1 MERARAALG
10 AGAAAKRVTIDGV
23 RLAYRDEGAGPP
35 VLCLHSIAHG
45 SRDFEALGERL
56 RAHYRVIALDWPGH
70 GASDA
75 DAVPASATRYAE
87 LLAGLVEALA
97 LREIVLLGN
106 SIGGAAALAY
116 TAAHPGNVRA
126 LVLVDSGGL
135 VSVSAGARLL
145 TSVMA
150 SFFAAGARG
159 ARWFPWAFALYYRAV
174 LPGAPARAHRERIVA
189 AARES
194 AATLAQAWAS
204 FGTPAADLR
213 SAAAAL
219 ACPVLAA
226 WARSDRVIPLWLTR
240 PALRQIRDVEL
251 VSFPGGHAPFLE
263 CPERFH
269 PVLESFLARALRG
282 RVLRR

>member
-10 AGAAAKRVTIDGV
+10 AGATAKTVTIDGV

-35 VLCLHSIAHG
+35 LLCLHSIAHG
-45 SRDFEALGERL
+45 SRDFEALAEGM
-56 RAHYRVIALDWPGH
+56 RARYRVLALDWPGH
-70 GASDA
+70 GASGD
-75 DAVPASATRYAE
+75 DFVPASATRYAE
-87 LLAGLVEALA
+87 LLGGFIEALA
-97 LREIVLLGN
+97 LGPLVLLGN

-116 TAAHPGNVRA
+116 TAVHPANVRA

-135 VSVSAGARLL
+135 VPVGAAARGL

-150 SFFAAGARG
+150 RFFAAGARG
-159 ARWFPWAFALYYRAV
+159 ARWFPRAFALYYRVV
-174 LPGAPARAHRERIVA
+174 LPAAPARAQRERIVA

-194 AATLAQAWAS
+194 APVLAEAWSS

-213 SAAAAL
+213 AAAAGL
-219 ACPVLAA
+219 TCPVLVA
-226 WARSDRVIPLWLTR
+226 WAKSDRVIPLLLTR
-240 PALRQIRDVEL
+240 PALKQIPGVEI

-269 PVLESFLARALRG
+269 PVLESFLARALSSP
-282 RVLRR
+282 